1 MKRMLINATQ
11 QEELRVAIVDGQSL
25 YDIDIEQPAKEQK
38 KSNIYK
44 GRITR
49 LEPSLEAAFVEY
61 GGDRHG
67 FLPLK
72 EISRDYFLPGTDPNK
87 HGIKELLKEGQEIVV
102 QVDKEER
109 GNKGAALTTFISL
122 AGRYMVLMPNSPR
135 AGGVSRRIEG
145 EDRQALKEAMDKLNI
160 PDDMGI
166 IIRTAGVGRDAEE
179 LQWDLDYLLQVWRSI
194 TDAALAK
201 PAAFLIYQESRLI
214 VRALRDYLRADIGEI
229 LIDSEPVFQEAKDFV
244 EQVMPH
250 NVRKLKLYK
259 DSIPLFNRYQI
270 ESQIENAYERQVR
283 LPSGGSI
290 VIDQTE
296 ALTAVDVNSARATKG
311 GDIEETAFN
320 TNLEA
325 ADEVARQLRLRDLG
339 GLVVVDFIDMES
351 SRHQREVE
359 ERLKNA
365 LKADRARVQIGRISR
380 FGLLEMSRQRL
391 RPSLGESSQLVCP
404 RCAGHGRMR
413 SVESLS
419 LSILR
424 LIEEQAM
431 KDSTGQVL
439 VQAPHEIA
447 NFLLNEKRRG
457 LMEIEQR
464 HDVPIVIVADDQL
477 ETPHFN
483 VQRIR
488 EGELGEETTKPSY
501 YRTSPRKQEV
511 HALTRANLNIP
522 PAPAVR
528 AVKPT
533 SPAPIREERSEDEER
548 PKPVAAAATPRP
560 VAAQPQA
567 QRPAAVAAVAA
578 KPKPGLWSRIMGALG
593 LATTPKPEPSEAQQ
607 RTQREGRD
615 GRPAREERGNRG
627 ENRRNEGRSEG
638 RNDGRNEGRSD
649 GRSDKPA
656 ETRGEARGEQQRERG
671 NRPQKGGGGQQQQP
685 KQPQEERA
693 DKDNGRNNRQ
703 NPRQDGRGDKLEGKP
718 ERPDRGEV
726 GRRERSAEP
735 VAAAPDRPSRAE
747 AQAERRERAAEAQA
761 ARPSPELMDAAAL
774 AAAAAVAAEASATGA
789 EVLNPEAAAENGAD
803 TGTAGR
809 RRRGRRG
816 GRRRRREGGAAGEGS
831 DQALGLDD
839 EAEGEDEAE
848 EKVAAAVAPT
858 RAARPA
864 VAVEAVAVTANDDAA
879 ELVPAAA
886 ETDDDS
892 EIVARAPEAPARGE
906 APIFVPVPMPRAAT
920 AAAESAQAARAEAAE
935 ADPAPTPR
943 PPRPPRV
950 RAPAEAAAAAT
961 VAAVT
966 SPVAVEALE
975 APAAPAQVAVEVA
988 TAAAEVRIEAPAEA
1002 AVVTT
1007 IAAETPAVATD
1018 KAAATAEAPAV
1029 VTEVASSVVETAPP
1043 APVASLIEP
1052 VAAAQAVE
1060 PVQAPPAATLEAEAA
1075 TVATPRSPAVVEPAP
1090 AEAVEVVIA
1099 AAPAAAA
1106 VAVVEAAPVV
1116 VAEATHAVPV
1126 VAAVIE
1132 VPAPAQMPATETAT
1146 TGPTAAEAEAKVEV
1160 VIERV
1165 AEVKPV
1171 SEVVIAPPAPV
1182 VVASPPA
1189 AFVPVETAI
1198 EVATP
1203 AVVEAGATPAVEV
1216 SIEPTLAKPAAV
1228 VAEATDANA
1237 VESSPIDDAA
1247 AQPAA
1252 EPRQERLI

>member
-11 QEELRVAIVDGQSL
+11 AEELRVAIVDGQSL

-61 GGDRHG
+61 GGERHG

-87 HGIKELLKEGQEIVV
+87 HGIKELLKEGQEVVV

-229 LIDSEPVFQEAKDFV
+229 LIDSEPMFQEAKDFV

-250 NVRKLKLYK
+250 TLRKLKLYK
-259 DSIPLFNRYQI
+259 DNIPLFNRYQI

-296 ALTAVDVNSARATKG
+296 ALTAIDVNSARATKG
-311 GDIEETAFN
+311 GDSEETAFN

-351 SRHQREVE
+351 NRHQREVE

-391 RPSLGESSQLVCP
+391 RPSLGESSQTVCP

-431 KDSTGQVL
+431 KDNTGQVL

-457 LMEIEQR
+457 LLEIEQR
-464 HDVPIVIVADDQL
+464 HDVPVVIVADDQL

-488 EGELGEETTKPSY
+488 EGELGEETAKPSY

-522 PAPAVR
+522 PAPAVK
-528 AVKPT
+528 AVKPA
-533 SPAPIREERSEDEER
+533 SPAPIRDEREDEER
-548 PKPVAAAATPRP
+548 PKPAPQPQQVAQPPRQQP
-560 VAAQPQA
+560 QPQA
-567 QRPAAVAAVAA
+567 EPA
-578 KPKPGLWSRIMGALG
+578 KKPGLWSRLLSALG
-593 LATTPKPEPSEAQQ
+593 LGATEAPAAPPA
-607 RTQREGRD
+607 REGKRDGRD
-615 GRPAREERGNRG
+615 GRNRDRDQRREERRNERG
-627 ENRRNEGRSEG
+627 EQRGDNRSEARGNPEGRGGKPQKGQQGAPGGKPQDERGQGQRQTQPPQEERNEGGRNRQGKPQDNARPDKPERAEKPERNEGR
-638 RNDGRNEGRSD
+638 
-649 GRSDKPA
+649 
-656 ETRGEARGEQQRERG
+656 RERG
-671 NRPQKGGGGQQQQP
+671 ESAANDARAP
-685 KQPQEERA
+685 RA
-693 DKDNGRNNRQ
+693 DAR
-703 NPRQDGRGDKLEGKP
+703 PAEAPKP
-718 ERPDRGEV
+718 
-726 GRRERSAEP
+726 P
-735 VAAAPDRPSRAE
+735 VAAE
-747 AQAERRERAAEAQA
+747 ASAAV
-761 ARPSPELMDAAAL
+761 
-774 AAAAAVAAEASATGA
+774 AAAAVAAEEAVSAEALANTAPDAAGD
-789 EVLNPEAAAENGAD
+789 AAAEAGA
-803 TGTAGR
+803 GGR

-816 GRRRRREGGAAGEGS
+816 GRRRRREAGANGEAGGS
-831 DQALGLDD
+831 DQSLGLDEDDGD
-839 EAEGEDEAE
+839 EAEGIETASPADAPKPQARAGALGAADDSGEAE
-848 EKVAAAVAPT
+848 GDSAVAQ
-858 RAARPA
+858 
-864 VAVEAVAVTANDDAA
+864 
-879 ELVPAAA
+879 
-886 ETDDDS
+886 
-892 EIVARAPEAPARGE
+892 APEAPAKGE
-906 APIFVPVPMPRAAT
+906 APPFVPVPL
-920 AAAESAQAARAEAAE
+920 
-935 ADPAPTPR
+935 PR
-943 PPRPPRV
+943 PAAV
-950 RAPAEAAAAAT
+950 AAAAAT
-961 VAAVT
+961 AAT
-966 SPVAVEALE
+966 L
-975 APAAPAQVAVEVA
+975 APAAEPAV
-988 TAAAEVRIEAPAEA
+988 AAEPAEA
-1002 AVVTT
+1002 AS
-1007 IAAETPAVATD
+1007 AAPVQP
-1018 KAAATAEAPAV
+1018 AEA
-1029 VTEVASSVVETAPP
+1029 T
-1043 APVASLIEP
+1043 P
-1052 VAAAQAVE
+1052 VAAAPTQVEAAVRASE
-1060 PVQAPPAATLEAEAA
+1060 PAAPTV
-1075 TVATPRSPAVVEPAP
+1075 TVATPIAPVAEPQPVETAAPTVTPEPTPEPAAMPAAVTPVAPVAQAEAIVESLAVSEAVSTPAVEPAP
-1090 AEAVEVVIA
+1090 AVSHEAPPARVEAVESEPS
-1099 AAPAAAA
+1099 APVPESVEVSASAEVEPATA
-1106 VAVVEAAPVV
+1106 VMAEAEAAPV
-1116 VAEATHAVPV
+1116 T
-1126 VAAVIE
+1126 AA
-1132 VPAPAQMPATETAT
+1132 PMAAETAASGEAET
-1146 TGPTAAEAEAKVEV
+1146 PAAEA
-1160 VIERV
+1160 
-1165 AEVKPV
+1165 
-1171 SEVVIAPPAPV
+1171 S
-1182 VVASPPA
+1182 ASG
-1189 AFVPVETAI
+1189 E
-1198 EVATP
+1198 TP
-1203 AVVEAGATPAVEV
+1203 ASEAA
-1216 SIEPTLAKPAAV
+1216 
-1228 VAEATDANA
+1228 
-1237 VESSPIDDAA
+1237 
-1247 AQPAA
+1247 
-1252 EPRQERLI
+1252 PRQERLI